1 MAGLLGALSD
11 PQFRADVGQGLLGAL
26 NRGAVGGLLG
36 GPVDIATMA
45 MRPLGYRVEKPV
57 GGSEWIGDQM
67 ERMGIVGPQRNAVA
81 ETLAS
86 VAVPAAMAKAA
97 PAVFAAEQAIPK
109 AVEKYGMAAERAIA
123 PAVTRGLERGG
134 LTREM
139 LLAMGNNTRS
149 NITVYHGSP
158 HKFAKFDSSK
168 IGTGEGAQAYGDGL
182 YFAESPDVAKSYQTA
197 LSADRG
203 FSFGGK
209 DGLTRAEVQDLVN
222 TKYGN
227 GYLDGVTRPSGVAD
241 SFMDDMVTGTLRA
254 EGTIPRQYKPGSERA
269 RVYNELRGQITH
281 TDPGSLYKVDLP
293 DSAVARML
301 DWDKPLSQQPQNVR
315 DSLDA
320 LRQANPQGYQ
330 RLVDAQ
336 LGGPLMEQAAG
347 MDLYR
352 NLIKGANERQ
362 MVEVMRQQGIPGI
375 RYLDGGSRGAGTGT
389 SNFVV
394 FPGEESLLTILE
406 RNGMPLPK

>member
-1 MAGLLGALSD
+1 MAGLLGDVLPYIYQRANALKRGIGDFVSD
-11 PQFRADVGQGLLGAL
+11 PMGSIAQGVNYANDRA
-26 NRGAVGGLLG
+26 GGLLE
-36 GPVDIATMA
+36 ATRA
-45 MRPLGYRVEKPV
+45 A
-57 GGSEWIGDQM
+57 SE
-67 ERMGIVGPQRNAVA
+67 E
-81 ETLAS
+81 S
-86 VAVPAAMAKAA
+86 AA
-97 PAVFAAEQAIPK
+97 
-109 AVEKYGMAAERAIA
+109 G
-123 PAVTRGLERGG
+123 GG
-134 LTREM
+134 LM
-139 LLAMGNNTRS
+139 YGPANKKLAGILANAYNPMG
-149 NITVYHGSP
+149 ITVYHGSP
-158 HKFAKFDSSK
+158 HKFTKLDSSK

-362 MVEVMRQQGIPGI
+362 MTEVMRQQGIPGI
-375 RYLDGGSRGAGTGT
+375 RYLDGGSRGTGTGT

>member
-1 MAGLLGALSD
+1 MAGLLGDVLPYIYQRANALKRGLGDFVSD
-11 PQFRADVGQGLLGAL
+11 PMGSIAQGVNYANDRA
-26 NRGAVGGLLG
+26 GGLLE
-36 GPVDIATMA
+36 ATRA
-45 MRPLGYRVEKPV
+45 A
-57 GGSEWIGDQM
+57 SE
-67 ERMGIVGPQRNAVA
+67 E
-81 ETLAS
+81 S
-86 VAVPAAMAKAA
+86 AA
-97 PAVFAAEQAIPK
+97 
-109 AVEKYGMAAERAIA
+109 G
-123 PAVTRGLERGG
+123 GG
-134 LTREM
+134 LM
-139 LLAMGNNTRS
+139 YGPANKKLAGILANAYNPMG
-149 NITVYHGSP
+149 ITVYHGSP
-158 HKFAKFDSSK
+158 HKFTKLDSSK

-293 DSAVARML
+293 DEAVARML
-301 DWDKPLSQQPQNVR
+301 DWDKPLSQQAPEVQSVLSMLADAAPMPKKNIGVR
-315 DSLDA
+315 NRNAVKSLSEAMNGGDA
-320 LRQANPQGYQ
+320 YFNLGGHNNPGPTSQMLRQA
-330 RLVDAQ
+330 
-336 LGGPLMEQAAG
+336 
-347 MDLYR
+347 
-352 NLIKGANERQ
+352 
-362 MVEVMRQQGIPGI
+362 GIPGI
-375 RYLDGGSRGAGTGT
+375 RYLDGESRGLGGGT
-389 SNFVV
+389 SNFVI

>member
-1 MAGLLGALSD
+1 MSGLLGALSD

-86 VAVPAAMAKAA
+86 VAGPAAMMRAA

-149 NITVYHGSP
+149 NMALMNV
-158 HKFAKFDSSK
+158 
-168 IGTGEGAQAYGDGL
+168 DGL
-182 YFAESPDVAKSYQTA
+182 PN
-197 LSADRG
+197 R
-203 FSFGGK
+203 GK
-209 DGLTRAEVQDLVN
+209 DEIQGAAERLGELLRAKGYQPTIDHSGSAAGPSSYLRAYDPTTGRVVLQDLRFSGHSKGPWESQFVRN
-222 TKYGN
+222 V
-227 GYLDGVTRPSGVAD
+227 DPSE
-241 SFMDDMVTGTLRA
+241 F
-254 EGTIPRQYKPGSERA
+254 
-269 RVYNELRGQITH
+269 
-281 TDPGSLYKVDLP
+281 
-293 DSAVARML
+293 
-301 DWDKPLSQQPQNVR
+301 
-315 DSLDA
+315 DA
-320 LRQANPQGYQ
+320 LIKQADEV
-330 RLVDAQ
+330 RA
-336 LGGPLMEQAAG
+336 LGPSSGMLAEQARNAKWAQQEAARTAAALQRALAKVEAG
-347 MDLYR
+347 EQLSRSESRAYT
-352 NLIKGANERQ
+352 A
-362 MVEVMRQQGIPGI
+362 
-375 RYLDGGSRGAGTGT
+375 YLQENKR
-389 SNFVV
+389 
-394 FPGEESLLTILE
+394 
-406 RNGMPLPK
+406 

>member
-1 MAGLLGALSD
+1 MYGPANKKLAGILANAYN
-11 PQFRADVGQGLLGAL
+11 P
-26 NRGAVGGLLG
+26 
-36 GPVDIATMA
+36 
-45 MRPLGYRVEKPV
+45 
-57 GGSEWIGDQM
+57 
-67 ERMGIVGPQRNAVA
+67 MG
-81 ETLAS
+81 
-86 VAVPAAMAKAA
+86 
-97 PAVFAAEQAIPK
+97 
-109 AVEKYGMAAERAIA
+109 
-123 PAVTRGLERGG
+123 
-134 LTREM
+134 
-139 LLAMGNNTRS
+139 
-149 NITVYHGSP
+149 ITVYHGSP
-158 HKFAKFDSSK
+158 HKFTKLDSSK

>member
-86 VAVPAAMAKAA
+86 VTVPAAMAKAA

-168 IGTGEGAQAYGDGL
+168 IGTGEGAQAYGHGL
-182 YFAESPDVAKSYQTA
+182 YLAESPSVAKSYADT
-197 LSADRG
+197 LSTYHIAT
-203 FSFGGK
+203 K
-209 DGLTRAEVQDLVN
+209 DGVKGGGDFADALVANAGQYPASLSSAIRSQANKISTDLANGKPAEQIIASMRN
-222 TKYGN
+222 GPYARMYG
-227 GYLDGVTRPSGVAD
+227 GLADAVEKLSPSKAG
-241 SFMDDMVTGTLRA
+241 
-254 EGTIPRQYKPGSERA
+254 
-269 RVYNELRGQITH
+269 
-281 TDPGSLYKVDLP
+281 GSLYKVDLP

-315 DSLDA
+315 NSLDV

-362 MVEVMRQQGIPGI
+362 MAEVMRQQGIPGI

>member
-1 MAGLLGALSD
+1 MAGLLGDVLPYIYQRANALKRGIGDFVSD
-11 PQFRADVGQGLLGAL
+11 PMGSIAQGVNYANDRA
-26 NRGAVGGLLG
+26 GGLLE
-36 GPVDIATMA
+36 ATRA
-45 MRPLGYRVEKPV
+45 A
-57 GGSEWIGDQM
+57 SE
-67 ERMGIVGPQRNAVA
+67 E
-81 ETLAS
+81 S
-86 VAVPAAMAKAA
+86 AA
-97 PAVFAAEQAIPK
+97 
-109 AVEKYGMAAERAIA
+109 G
-123 PAVTRGLERGG
+123 GG
-134 LTREM
+134 LM
-139 LLAMGNNTRS
+139 YGPANKKLAGILANAYNPMG
-149 NITVYHGSP
+149 ITVYHGSP
-158 HKFAKFDSSK
+158 HKFTKLDSSK

>member
-1 MAGLLGALSD
+1 MAGLLGDVLPYIYQRANALKRGIGDFVSD
-11 PQFRADVGQGLLGAL
+11 PMGSIAQGVNYANDRA
-26 NRGAVGGLLG
+26 GGLLE
-36 GPVDIATMA
+36 ATRA
-45 MRPLGYRVEKPV
+45 A
-57 GGSEWIGDQM
+57 SE
-67 ERMGIVGPQRNAVA
+67 E
-81 ETLAS
+81 S
-86 VAVPAAMAKAA
+86 AA
-97 PAVFAAEQAIPK
+97 
-109 AVEKYGMAAERAIA
+109 G
-123 PAVTRGLERGG
+123 GG
-134 LTREM
+134 LM
-139 LLAMGNNTRS
+139 YGPANKKLAGILANAYNPMG
-149 NITVYHGSP
+149 ITVYHGSP
-158 HKFAKFDSSK
+158 HKFTKLDSSK

-293 DSAVARML
+293 DEAVARML
-301 DWDKPLSQQPQNVR
+301 DWDKPLSQQAQNVK

-320 LRQANPQGYQ
+320 LKQANPQGYQ

-362 MVEVMRQQGIPGI
+362 MAEVMRQQGIPGI
-375 RYLDGGSRGAGTGT
+375 RYLDGGSRGTGTGT

-406 RNGMPLPK
+406 RNGLPLPK